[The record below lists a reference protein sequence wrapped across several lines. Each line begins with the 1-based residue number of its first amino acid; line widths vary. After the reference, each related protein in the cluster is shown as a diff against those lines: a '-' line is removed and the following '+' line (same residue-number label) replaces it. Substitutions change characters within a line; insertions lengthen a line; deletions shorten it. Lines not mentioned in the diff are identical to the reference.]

1 MEIRE
6 ITSYNEKS
14 PHMGYGVWLVMTQQ
28 NRQAHLL
35 HPIHLTELYMKEYE
49 YRKSV
54 GDCLWPNN
62 TSKTSFNRDR
72 FSHNFRERISF
83 CMKLKRPFPI
93 NTVAQALSEL
103 DDITLEEAMRFIG
116 QTTVNEFGESVSKLS
131 TKANREYV
139 LREGVDPELFKG
151 RQRALLCAFK
161 EHGSASIY
169 QITTAVEG
177 KLKTKSDLSRVV
189 TYFVNKLA
197 SQGILEIVT

>member
-1 MEIRE
+1 MELRE
-6 ITSYNEKS
+6 ITTYNDKS
-14 PHMGYGVWLVMTQQ
+14 PTMGYGIWLVMAEQ

-35 HPIHLTELYMKEYE
+35 HPIYLTEMYMREYE
-49 YRKSV
+49 YKKSV
-54 GDCLWPNN
+54 GGCLWPNN
-62 TSKTSFNRDR
+62 TTKSVFNRDR
-72 FSHNFRERISF
+72 FSSLFRERISV

-93 NTVAQALSEL
+93 NTVARALSEL
-103 DDITLEEAMRFIG
+103 DNIELEEAMRFIG

-151 RQRALLCAFK
+151 RQRALLCAFR

>member
-1 MEIRE
+1 
-6 ITSYNEKS
+6 
-14 PHMGYGVWLVMTQQ
+14 
-28 NRQAHLL
+28 
-35 HPIHLTELYMKEYE
+35 
-49 YRKSV
+49 
-54 GDCLWPNN
+54 
-62 TSKTSFNRDR
+62 
-72 FSHNFRERISF
+72 
-83 CMKLKRPFPI
+83 MKLKRPFPI
-93 NTVAQALSEL
+93 NTVARALSEL
-103 DDITLEEAMRFIG
+103 DNIELEEAMRFIG

-151 RQRALLCAFK
+151 RQRALLCAFR